1 MTRAK
6 TSISADE
13 RIAVTSVAKLYGTT
27 AEMSAMYGLSA
38 AYLKKLRLLG
48 QGPAYRKCGRL
59 VLYSLSD
66 FAIWFESF
74 TVSVTPSA

>member
-1 MTRAK
+1 
-6 TSISADE
+6 
-13 RIAVTSVAKLYGTT
+13 
-27 AEMSAMYGLSA
+27 MYGLSA